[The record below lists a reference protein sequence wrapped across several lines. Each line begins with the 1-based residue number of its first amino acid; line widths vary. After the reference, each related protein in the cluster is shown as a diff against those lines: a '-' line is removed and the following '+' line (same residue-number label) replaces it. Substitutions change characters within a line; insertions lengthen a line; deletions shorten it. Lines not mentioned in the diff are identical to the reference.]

1 MHKERMEQMEGLSS
15 HFLADGKAG
24 DTSSYFGSSELEIP
38 HLGCLGDTKG
48 KLDSGCLCCIMV
60 IIKILKGSK

>member
-38 HLGCLGDTKG
+38 HLGCLVDTKG
-48 KLDSGCLCCIMV
+48 KLDSGCLC
-60 IIKILKGSK
+60 